1 MEKETFG
8 EKIKR
13 LREAKGL
20 TKQEL
25 ADKAG
30 LTGANIRIIER
41 GLMKTRVRADTIG
54 KLAAALDVEYDELEE
69 Q

>member
-54 KLAAALDVEYDELEE
+54 KLAAALGVEYDELEE